1 MVLSVKTEGMKYD
14 IFVTTSQGQAL
25 SMAYIASAYQILN
38 WYRNL
43 SEHWNHL
50 TVLFFIKKEKGKGDF
65 FFLETFLSYSRISSL
80 LESTTFL

>member
-38 WYRNL
+38 
-43 SEHWNHL
+43 
-50 TVLFFIKKEKGKGDF
+50 
-65 FFLETFLSYSRISSL
+65 
-80 LESTTFL
+80 